1 LQPTHKKPRAAD
13 PPPRWTIRK
22 EKRMRIRQQALIVVP
37 LIISILASAFGVLG
51 YFIGIAFGMPS
62 RLCMPPALRGVGIV
76 ILALGFLFMGWLFR
90 YRKPAEILIST
101 YVTMRKAIRQTRP
114 DDASAR
120 TEPLILQGPQR
131 HVRHPLYFAV
141 VVLLLGWWL
150 VLDYTFLFFMAFLF
164 FLWFNL
170 VVIRFEEKELKALYR
185 EEYETY
191 AKSVPRFFPSL
202 KCRWH

>member
-1 LQPTHKKPRAAD
+1 
-13 PPPRWTIRK
+13 
-22 EKRMRIRQQALIVVP
+22 VVP
-37 LIISILASAFGVLG
+37 LIIGVLASAFGVLG
-51 YFIGIAFGMPS
+51 YFLEIAFGMPS
-62 RLCMPPALRGVGIV
+62 RLGMPPVVRGVGV
-76 ILALGFLFMGWLFR
+76 VLLALGFLFMGWLFR
-90 YRKPAEILIST
+90 YRKPVGILAST
-101 YVTMRKAIRQTRP
+101 YGTMRKSIRRTWR

-150 VLDYTFLFFMAFLF
+150 VLDYTFLLFMAFLF

-170 VVIRFEEKELKALYR
+170 VVIRFEEKELKVLYR
-185 EEYETY
+185 EEYGTY

>member
-1 LQPTHKKPRAAD
+1 
-13 PPPRWTIRK
+13 
-22 EKRMRIRQQALIVVP
+22 MRIRQQALIVVP
-37 LIISILASAFGVLG
+37 LIISVLASAFGALG
-51 YFIGIAFGMPS
+51 YFIGIVFGLPS
-62 RLCMPPALRGVGIV
+62 RLFMPPTLHGVGV
-76 ILALGFLFMGWLFR
+76 VVLALGFLFMGWLFR
-90 YRKPAEILIST
+90 YRKPTEILTST
-101 YVTMRKAIRQTRP
+101 YVTMRKSIRRKRL
-114 DDASAR
+114 DDTSAR

-150 VLDYTFLFFMAFLF
+150 VLDYTFLLFMAFLF

>member
-1 LQPTHKKPRAAD
+1 
-13 PPPRWTIRK
+13 
-22 EKRMRIRQQALIVVP
+22 MRIRQQSLIVIP
-37 LIISILASAFGVLG
+37 LIISVLASTFAVLG

-76 ILALGFLFMGWLFR
+76 VLALGFLFMGWLFR
-90 YRKPAEILIST
+90 YRKPTEIFVST
-101 YVTMRKAIRQTRP
+101 YVTMRKAIRRTRP

-141 VVLLLGWWL
+141 VVFLLGWWL
-150 VLDYTFLFFMAFLF
+150 VLDYTLLLFMAFLF

-170 VVIRFEEKELKALYR
+170 VVIRFEEKELKALYG

-191 AKSVPRFFPSL
+191 AKSVPRFYPSL

>member
-1 LQPTHKKPRAAD
+1 
-13 PPPRWTIRK
+13 
-22 EKRMRIRQQALIVVP
+22 MRIKQQALIVVP
-37 LIISILASAFGVLG
+37 LIISILASAFGVFG
-51 YFIGIAFGMPS
+51 YLTGIAFGIPS
-62 RLCMPPALRGVGIV
+62 RLCIPPALRGVGV
-76 ILALGFLFMGWLFR
+76 VVLALGFLFLAWLFR
-90 YRKPAEILIST
+90 YRKPTEILVST
-101 YVTMRKAIRQTRP
+101 YVTMRKAIRRTRP

-120 TEPLILQGPQR
+120 TEPLVLQGPQR

-141 VVLLLGWWL
+141 VVLFLGWWL
-150 VLDYTFLFFMAFLF
+150 VLDYTFLLFMGFLL
-164 FLWFNL
+164 FLWFNV

>member
-1 LQPTHKKPRAAD
+1 
-13 PPPRWTIRK
+13 
-22 EKRMRIRQQALIVVP
+22 MGSRQQALIVVP
-37 LIISILASAFGVLG
+37 LIISVLTGAFGVIG
-51 YFIGIAFGMPS
+51 YFMEIAFGMPS
-62 RLCMPPALRGVGIV
+62 RLCMPPALRGVGVIV
-76 ILALGFLFMGWLFR
+76 LALGFFFMGWLFR
-90 YRKPAEILIST
+90 YRKPAEILAST
-101 YVTMRKAIRQTRP
+101 YVTIRKSIRGIQP
-114 DDASAR
+114 DDASDR

-141 VVLLLGWWL
+141 VVLFIGWWL
-150 VLDYTFLFFMAFLF
+150 ALDYTFLLFMAFLF

-202 KCRWH
+202 KCKWH

>member
-1 LQPTHKKPRAAD
+1 MNT
-13 PPPRWTIRK
+13 
-22 EKRMRIRQQALIVVP
+22 RQQALIVVP
-37 LIISILASAFGVLG
+37 LIICVLASTFSVIG
-51 YFIGIAFGMPS
+51 YFIGIGIGLPS
-62 RLCMPPALRGVGIV
+62 RFGMPPALRGVGIIV
-76 ILALGFLFMGWLFR
+76 LVLGLLFMCWLFR
-90 YRKPAEILIST
+90 YRKPPEIFVST
-101 YVTMRKAIRQTRP
+101 YVTMRKAIRRTRL

-141 VVLLLGWWL
+141 VVLLFGWWL
-150 VLDYTFLFFMAFLF
+150 VLDYTFLLFMVFLF
-164 FLWFNL
+164 FFWFNV